1 MIFKIGNFL
10 NIYLIKEMATSCSLT
25 SKETKSWTFTP
36 LFIATFFSS
45 QWHAPFLELFFYFK
59 LHCSLIFGKSLC
71 LLFWN
76 SKGKLQAVRNTA
88 SSESRSLPLSSL
100 GAHSPPLGDRQLRS
114 STPDSWSLL
123 ADRSG
128 SELFKLSWVRIRAES
143 SSPCEGL
150 LDGNDFTFPL

>member
-1 MIFKIGNFL
+1 
-10 NIYLIKEMATSCSLT
+10 MATSCSLT

-36 LFIATFFSS
+36 PFHCYIFQFSMTRTI
-45 QWHAPFLELFFYFK
+45 LELF
-59 LHCSLIFGKSLC
+59 IFFILNCTVPLFLESVC
-71 LLFWN
+71 PLFWN

-100 GAHSPPLGDRQLRS
+100 GAHSPPLGDRQLKS

-150 LDGNDFTFPL
+150 LDGNDFIFPL